1 MYLKKEMERFGE
13 VEAGFGAGRLIM
25 LMISQNDTSLHHIA
39 PTIIGIINNNINIR
53 SGFAKLLQFGMPGG
67 LPHGQSRQ
75 TRRRTSLCSW
85 QS

>member
-39 PTIIGIINNNINIR
+39 PTIINRNHQQQHQHQER
-53 SGFAKLLQFGMPGG
+53 V
-67 LPHGQSRQ
+67 
-75 TRRRTSLCSW
+75 C
-85 QS
+85 